1 MRPLISFDWAIKRL
15 LRQKSNFGILEGF
28 LSVLLN
34 EDIKIISIPESESN
48 GDSADD
54 KVNKVDILCET
65 KDKKLILIELQYN
78 SENDYFHRML
88 FGVSKI
94 ITNYMLQGYTYDQVK
109 KVISINIV
117 YFDLGQGKDYVYYGN
132 TEFKG
137 LHFKDT
143 LEISNNQKDLFSIG
157 QVKDIYPEYY
167 IIKVNRFNDVSKNS
181 LDEWIFYLKNNALPE
196 HYSAKGL
203 DLVYNKLKIDDM
215 DNVSKIQYDAHQ
227 KELAITYGV
236 IETAKYEGKV
246 EGKAEG
252 KAEGILENAI
262 KTVVN
267 AFKANLPLET
277 ISVITNLNS
286 EEINDILRKKGL
298 I

>member
-48 GDSADD
+48 GDSEAD
-54 KVNKVDILCET
+54 KINKVDILCET

-94 ITNYMLQGYTYDQVK
+94 ITNYMHQGYTYDQVK

-137 LHFKDT
+137 VHFKDT
-143 LEISNNQKDLFSIG
+143 LQISNNQKNLFSIG

-236 IETAKYEGKV
+236 IETAKYEGK
-246 EGKAEG
+246 
-252 KAEGILENAI
+252 AEGILENTI

>member
-65 KDKKLILIELQYN
+65 NDKKLILIKLQCYT
-78 SENDYFHRML
+78 EYYYFRKL
-88 FGVSKI
+88 FTGVSKI
-94 ITNYMLQGYTYDQVK
+94 VTNYMHQGYTYDQVK

-143 LEISNNQKDLFSIG
+143 LQISNNQKDLFSIG

-181 LDEWIFYLKNNALPE
+181 LDEWIFYLKNHAVPE
-196 HYSAKGL
+196 HFSAKGL
-203 DLVYNKLKIDDM
+203 DLVYNKLKIDDL
-215 DNVSKIQYDAHQ
+215 DNVSKIQYEAHQ
-227 KELAITYGV
+227 KDLAITYAV
-236 IETAKYEGKV
+236 IETAKYEGR
-246 EGKAEG
+246 AEG
-252 KAEGILENAI
+252 KAEVNAERILEKTI
-262 KTVVN
+262 ETVVN
-267 AFKANLPLET
+267 AFNANLPLDT
-277 ISVITNLNS
+277 ISLITNIS
-286 EEINDILRKKGL
+286 RGETNDILRKKGL